1 MRSRPLFDEV
11 HRALTS
17 FNRDARATAGGLCRF
32 SAMRPGARP
41 SIVFFFFFIFI
52 LFFFFHRIEN
62 PEGGDG
68 RRRGKRAPSAL
79 RREKP
84 VRITKRPASIRR
96 RVSHRGRVPAPAFLF
111 PPLPTPLRPALHLDF
126 LLLVLLL
133 GFLFSSRPFF
143 LAPASPFRRRSEPLT
158 EPSTKSG
165 KVEGGERRTL
175 ERARIASS
183 SRFRTFVRAS
193 RDAGSPFFQ
202 ILHILSG
209 YGAAY
214 ALSSQFRNGDF
225 SAGAHLRDESRETTP
240 SLFLHALRSSLRS
253 SLSFQ
258 DSFRPLVLA
267 YARISVYL
275 AKVTLRRF
283 FGERFGFSLGFFFFE
298 YECGLT

>member
-1 MRSRPLFDEV
+1 
-11 HRALTS
+11 
-17 FNRDARATAGGLCRF
+17 
-32 SAMRPGARP
+32 MRPGARP

-52 LFFFFHRIEN
+52 FFFFFHRIEN

-111 PPLPTPLRPALHLDF
+111 PPSSPPPPPPPHPALHLDF

-133 GFLFSSRPFF
+133 GFLARPFF

-214 ALSSQFRNGDF
+214 ALSSQFRSGDF

-267 YARISVYL
+267 YARISRIPREDDFTSL
-275 AKVTLRRF
+275 LR
-283 FGERFGFSLGFFFFE
+283 
-298 YECGLT
+298 